1 MRILNS
7 CLIAIS
13 MYSRIPVP
21 GLKWEEENMRYSLGF
36 FPVVGIVVGILEI
49 LWYRIASWFAWTN
62 LFYAV
67 VACLIPLLVT
77 GGIHMDGFCDTEDAL
92 SSCQIKERKLE
103 ILKDPHAGAF
113 ALIRCGMYLLAYTGA
128 MSLVD
133 SSEKI
138 ELVAVGY
145 VLSRVCSG
153 LAAVTFPAAKKNGS
167 LATFSHASDKKIVR
181 ILLTLTAAVCAAL
194 MLLIRLDAGIITLAF
209 VALLFAYYY
218 HMSRKQF
225 GGITGD
231 LAGWFL
237 QMCELVILFAVTVG
251 IAVLDKI

>member
-1 MRILNS
+1 
-7 CLIAIS
+7 
-13 MYSRIPVP
+13 
-21 GLKWEEENMRYSLGF
+21 
-36 FPVVGIVVGILEI
+36 
-49 LWYRIASWFAWTN
+49 
-62 LFYAV
+62 
-67 VACLIPLLVT
+67 
-77 GGIHMDGFCDTEDAL
+77 
-92 SSCQIKERKLE
+92 
-103 ILKDPHAGAF
+103 
-113 ALIRCGMYLLAYTGA
+113 
-128 MSLVD
+128 
-133 SSEKI
+133 
-138 ELVAVGY
+138 
-145 VLSRVCSG
+145 
-153 LAAVTFPAAKKNGS
+153 VTFPAAKKNGS

-181 ILLTLTAAVCAAL
+181 ILLTFTAAVCAAL